1 MEAHLTK
8 AQRRKREN
16 RELIRRMY
24 LAGSNREE
32 IAEAAGYAVG
42 TVCEYLSDM
51 GMLRRQDDGKRLEK
65 MLRLHDEGKSL
76 KEIGAEVGLSIGR
89 VSAVLGKKRAQED
102 ERLWHPGQGS
112 GRGQPG
118 QRGYYLC
125 GQYAKDI
132 LLPLPGKGMDGHN
145 GADRTEVMGSDRK

>member
-24 LAGSNREE
+24 LAGSSREE

-65 MLRLHDEGKSL
+65 MLRLHDEEKSL

-89 VSAVLGKKRAQED
+89 VSAVLVKNGRRRVTDYGTRDREPVEDSLINENTIYADNTVRIYPYHYWGKNWIDVTE
-102 ERLWHPGQGS
+102 
-112 GRGQPG
+112 
-118 QRGYYLC
+118 
-125 GQYAKDI
+125 QYA
-132 LLPLPGKGMDGHN
+132 
-145 GADRTEVMGSDRK
+145 RR

>member
-24 LAGSNREE
+24 LAGSSREE

-76 KEIGAEVGLSIGR
+76 KEIGGEVGLSIGR
-89 VSAVLGKKRAQED
+89 VSAVLVKNGRRRVTDYGARDREPVEDSLVSGDTIYADNTPKIYCYRYQGKE
-102 ERLWHPGQGS
+102 WT
-112 GRGQPG
+112 
-118 QRGYYLC
+118 
-125 GQYAKDI
+125 DI
-132 LLPLPGKGMDGHN
+132 
-145 GADRTEVMGSDRK
+145 TELIARR

>member
-89 VSAVLGKKRAQED
+89 VSAVLGKNGRRRVIDYGTRDRDPAED
-102 ERLWHPGQGS
+102 SLVSEDTI
-112 GRGQPG
+112 
-118 QRGYYLC
+118 C

-145 GADRTEVMGSDRK
+145 GADRTEVIGSDRK

>member
-24 LAGSNREE
+24 LAGSSREE

-89 VSAVLGKKRAQED
+89 VSAVLGKNGRRRAEIAV
-102 ERLWHPGQGS
+102 PG
-112 GRGQPG
+112 
-118 QRGYYLC
+118 
-125 GQYAKDI
+125 
-132 LLPLPGKGMDGHN
+132 
-145 GADRTEVMGSDRK
+145 DRCSDNTVPRIFFCEVPDHSF

>member
-24 LAGSNREE
+24 LAGSSREE

-65 MLRLHDEGKSL
+65 MLRLHDEGK
-76 KEIGAEVGLSIGR
+76 A
-89 VSAVLGKKRAQED
+89 
-102 ERLWHPGQGS
+102 
-112 GRGQPG
+112 
-118 QRGYYLC
+118 
-125 GQYAKDI
+125 
-132 LLPLPGKGMDGHN
+132 
-145 GADRTEVMGSDRK
+145 

>member
-24 LAGSNREE
+24 LAGSSREE

-89 VSAVLGKKRAQED
+89 VSAVLGKNGRRRVMIMVPGTGSRQRTAWSAGILFMRTIRQRYIVTATR
-102 ERLWHPGQGS
+102 ERN
-112 GRGQPG
+112 GR
-118 QRGYYLC
+118 
-125 GQYAKDI
+125 
-132 LLPLPGKGMDGHN
+132 
-145 GADRTEVMGSDRK
+145 T

>member
-24 LAGSNREE
+24 LAGSSREE

-51 GMLRRQDDGKRLEK
+51 GMLRRQDDRKRLEK

-89 VSAVLGKKRAQED
+89 VSAVLGKNGRRRVMDYGTRDRDPAED
-102 ERLWHPGQGS
+102 SLVSEDTIYADNTPKIYCYRYQG
-112 GRGQPG
+112 
-118 QRGYYLC
+118 
-125 GQYAKDI
+125 KEWTDI
-132 LLPLPGKGMDGHN
+132 
-145 GADRTEVMGSDRK
+145 TELIARR